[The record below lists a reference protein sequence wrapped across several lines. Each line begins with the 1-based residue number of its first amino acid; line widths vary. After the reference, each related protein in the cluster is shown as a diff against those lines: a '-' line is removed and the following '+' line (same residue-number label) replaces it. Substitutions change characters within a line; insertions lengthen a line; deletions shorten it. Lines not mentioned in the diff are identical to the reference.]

1 MRKWAMTGV
10 VTLAITAATAA
21 GARAQERLRPVS
33 IGQFAWTAGHDPV
46 KCDLAAEFA
55 TGALLGPPHAG
66 RRADGSMRRL
76 RDGSDISI
84 EELEN
89 GIRRQPADRMGSAAA
104 LDALSSVGGQQ
115 VVGNFTRVADHER

>member
-33 IGQFAWTAGHDPV
+33 LGQFAWTAGHDPV
-46 KCDLAAEFA
+46 KCDLAADFA

-76 RDGSDISI
+76 RDGSDLSI

-89 GIRRQPADRMGSAAA
+89 GIRRQPAA